1 MCACRPQVERPTPT
15 PPSTPV
21 VTAAPTPEATPD
33 PVAKETP
40 EPTATETPEPE
51 RPVDYVSELPVDE
64 HARRMILPS
73 FLSREQKEL
82 YQKANTLYRAL
93 LGTDSR
99 AIDSF
104 GGQENG
110 APVGGTV
117 ELNGMIYRISGG
129 RYAKW
134 EVFDGIVHGLFT
146 EDFWQAR
153 NRTEDGAPIFREH
166 EGKMV
171 YLELARESGAYYKG
185 HKFELVSQTGDEI
198 IFTLQGIYRIPVEDE
213 DDRDYNDFIQYTD
226 EFTIHMVRTEDGW
239 RFNEFYDAKADER
252 SLNCRRE
259 ESEAP
264 EVPEELVKEVLL
276 PIYPHTMAA
285 GSTDLYAVT
294 REGALLMWGAPE
306 FTHGLCGG
314 VPGGEPVVLRQ
325 ENVVSV
331 YCGIRGTVM
340 FIDREGTLWQLD
352 GKENPHEPVWVM
364 DDVAMV
370 SIKWN
375 YGYILK
381 RDGTLWHW
389 GGPEGFPGFYN
400 YRWAD
405 PDDPERPAQWDTLT
419 KIMDNV
425 VWVELND
432 TGSGGGWALTAD
444 GALWEWFSSP
454 KIRKVSDRV
463 NREELEHT
471 LLIYH
476 SAPGMRKADVEAL
489 YSAFGPA
496 VRIENGYVLQE
507 NGTLWYFDNDDYVL
521 VKYLED
527 VEQMAASQSGILFR
541 RIDGSCWLRN
551 NYNEDGSYRSLYEFD
566 PVKVLAPME

>member
-1 MCACRPQVERPTPT
+1 MKRKKKIVWSLTCVLLFLMCACRPQVEQPTPT

-21 VTAAPTPEATPD
+21 VTAAPTPEVTPD

-40 EPTATETPEPE
+40 EPTATETPKPE
-51 RPVDYVSELPVDE
+51 WPVDYVSELPVDE

-264 EVPEELVKEVLL
+264 EVPEELVKEFLL

-364 DDVAMV
+364 DDVASV
-370 SIKWN
+370 SIDFVQK
-375 YGYILK
+375 IALK
-381 RDGTLWHW
+381 RDGTIWNLGTGALVLEDAVYMETSGYY
-389 GGPEGFPGFYN
+389 GG
-400 YRWAD
+400 AV
-405 PDDPERPAQWDTLT
+405 TT
-419 KIMDNV
+419 
-425 VWVELND
+425 
-432 TGSGGGWALTAD
+432 D
-444 GALWEWFSSP
+444 GTLWEWSTGYDSYGPVAVAEQVDWKLYQYGLQEDSSYAVAEISIP
-454 KIRKVSDRV
+454 NV
-463 NREELEHT
+463 
-471 LLIYH
+471 
-476 SAPGMRKADVEAL
+476 MQAD
-489 YSAFGPA
+489 YGW
-496 VRIENGYVLQE
+496 VLQE
-507 NGTLWYFDNDDYVL
+507 DGTLWNTD
-521 VKYLED
+521 EERGGAAPWIAA
-527 VEQMAASQSGILFR
+527 EQVAQFAAGENGLLLQKQ
-541 RIDGSCWLRN
+541 DGTYWYTDFSCGNFGRDESKLSELTCVYKN
-551 NYNEDGSYRSLYEFD
+551 FLLPAEQLQ
-566 PVKVLAPME
+566 